1 MEVKGFVIIGMV
13 KPELLISM
21 LGYEDIDNTAKE
33 MEIRNSSSCF
43 Q

>member
-1 MEVKGFVIIGMV
+1 MEAKGSVIIRMV
-13 KPELLISM
+13 KPALLISM

-33 MEIRNSSSCF
+33 TEIKNSSSCF